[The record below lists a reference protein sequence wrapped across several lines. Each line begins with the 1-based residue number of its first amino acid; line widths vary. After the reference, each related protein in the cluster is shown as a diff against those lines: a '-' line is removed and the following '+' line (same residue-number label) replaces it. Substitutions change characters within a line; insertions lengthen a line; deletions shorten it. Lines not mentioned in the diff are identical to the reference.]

1 MLWLENFDLR
11 GSADPQGSRAR
22 LCEHWMVPDKEGF
35 TQLGAGG
42 RPEEQARIVLDDT
55 DREILQ
61 ELQADGRRAF
71 RDIAR
76 QLGVS
81 EATIRTRV
89 KRLRDNRVL
98 QILGYVDP
106 VAFGYGIMVVL
117 LIKVTPDAHTSAIQT
132 FTSWPDT
139 TWVSTTVGRSNIY
152 VQMLC
157 RDSKS
162 LYDLLTARLGDIDGV
177 IDVDVIEEVKV
188 HKAEYRYSDLS

>member
-1 MLWLENFDLR
+1 VPR
-11 GSADPQGSRAR
+11 KQASTQVGAAAR
-22 LCEHWMVPDKEGF
+22 PD
-35 TQLGAGG
+35 
-42 RPEEQARIVLDDT
+42 EQNRSITLDDV

-89 KRLRDNRVL
+89 KRLRETRVL

-106 VAFGYGIMVVL
+106 VAFGYGTMVVL
-117 LIKVTPDAHTSAIQT
+117 LIKVTPTAHARAIQT

-157 RDSKS
+157 HDSRS
-162 LYDLLTARLGDIDGV
+162 LYDLLTVRLGDIDGV

-188 HKAEYRYSDLS
+188 HKAEYRYTDLS

>member
-1 MLWLENFDLR
+1 
-11 GSADPQGSRAR
+11 
-22 LCEHWMVPDKEGF
+22 MVPDKEAF
-35 TQLGAGG
+35 TQLGAAG
-42 RPEEQARIVLDDT
+42 RSDEQNRITLDDL

-89 KRLRDNRVL
+89 KRLRDARVL

-106 VAFGYGIMVVL
+106 AAFGYGIMVVL
-117 LIKVTPDAHTSAIQT
+117 LIKVTPDAHASAIQT

-157 RDSKS
+157 NDLRS
-162 LYDLLTARLGDIDGV
+162 LYDLLANRWGDIDGV
-177 IDVDVIEEVKV
+177 IDIDVIEEVTV

>member
-1 MLWLENFDLR
+1 M
-11 GSADPQGSRAR
+11 
-22 LCEHWMVPDKEGF
+22 
-35 TQLGAGG
+35 QLGA
-42 RPEEQARIVLDDT
+42 ARSDGQNRITLDDV

-117 LIKVTPDAHTSAIQT
+117 LIKVTPDAHASAIET
-132 FTSWPDT
+132 FTSWRDT

-157 RDSKS
+157 HDSSS
-162 LYDLLTARLGDIDGV
+162 LYDLLTVRLGDIDGIV
-177 IDVDVIEEVKV
+177 DVDVIEEVKV

>member
-1 MLWLENFDLR
+1 
-11 GSADPQGSRAR
+11 
-22 LCEHWMVPDKEGF
+22 MVPDKEPF
-35 TQLGAGG
+35 TRLGAAS
-42 RPEEQARIVLDDT
+42 RSDEQNRITLDDV

-89 KRLRDNRVL
+89 KRLRDTRVL

-117 LIKVTPDAHTSAIQT
+117 MIKVTPKEHANAIQT

-157 RDSKS
+157 HDSRT
-162 LYDLLTARLGDIDGV
+162 LYDLLTVRLGDIDGL
-177 IDVDVIEEVKV
+177 IDVDIIEEVKV

>member
-1 MLWLENFDLR
+1 MA
-11 GSADPQGSRAR
+11 S
-22 LCEHWMVPDKEGF
+22 VPDRPAF
-35 TQLGAGG
+35 TQLGAAD
-42 RPEEQARIVLDDT
+42 RPDEQNRITLDEV
-55 DREILQ
+55 DRDILQ

-89 KRLRDNRVL
+89 KRLRDTRVL

-117 LIKVTPDAHTSAIQT
+117 LIKVTPDAHARAIQT

-157 RDSKS
+157 HDSRS
-162 LYDLLTARLGDIDGV
+162 LYDLLTVRLGDIEGV

-188 HKAEYRYSDLS
+188 HKAEYRYSDLG